1 MQLFSP
7 LIWNA
12 SSGHLDCLYGHF
24 LWKNWWVYLTQIWIS
39 QGGQQVLWIV
49 AKVYI
54 WLKILLSPRNFNFM
68 QASTIQRNLFVNNY
82 HYLVSIIRNVQVK
95 YLLTTSL
102 SVKYFS
108 SPFSSKSDDSRLGL
122 FKSFSYIFLNE
133 LYPHILIFKIFCV
146 SILHFLL

>member
-1 MQLFSP
+1 M
-7 LIWNA
+7 
-12 SSGHLDCLYGHF
+12 
-24 LWKNWWVYLTQIWIS
+24 
-39 QGGQQVLWIV
+39 
-49 AKVYI
+49 
-54 WLKILLSPRNFNFM
+54 
-68 QASTIQRNLFVNNY
+68 NNY